1 MARKISGGKY
11 KKARKRKKTEY
22 PGLANLIAFG
32 EEKKKKIRIRGGHE
46 KTMLLSTNKVN
57 VFNQKT
63 KKSKVV
69 KIKAVLET
77 PANRFLKKV
86 LIKGAIID
94 TEAGKARITNRPGQ
108 EGFVQAVLV
117 E

>member
-11 KKARKRKKTEY
+11 KKARKPKKTERKSHARLVKLG
-22 PGLANLIAFG
+22 P
-32 EEKKKKIRIRGGHE
+32 EKKKKLRILGGNE
-46 KTMLLSTNKVN
+46 KVVLLSTDKAN
-57 VFNQKT
+57 VLN
-63 KKSKVV
+63 KKSNKAKVV

-77 PANRFLKKV
+77 PANRFLKKF

-94 TEAGKARITNRPGQ
+94 TEAGKARVTNRPGQ
-108 EGFVQAVLV
+108 ESSVQAVLI